1 MSRPQTVKKIW
12 EHIKAHDLQVP
23 TDKRQINCDDKMRA
37 VFKCDQVHMFT
48 MNKLL
53 GKHFYPIDGDAEG
66 LVSTKEKV
74 KKEQKVG
81 SDGKKSAVR
90 VKDESEEEAEADE
103 VAEEAMH
110 TPESTQ
116 ESYKEESKESSEEP
130 STKDVSE
137 APETREET
145 LSSEED

>member
-12 EHIKAHDLQVP
+12 EHVKAHDLQVP

-53 GKHFYPIDGDAEG
+53 GKHFYPIDGDDEG

-74 KKEQKVG
+74 KQEQKVG

-110 TPESTQ
+110 TPGSMQ
-116 ESYKEESKESSEEP
+116 VSYKEESKDSSEEP

-137 APETREET
+137 APETREKT
-145 LSSEED
+145 PSSEED

>member
-23 TDKRQINCDDKMRA
+23 TDKRQIICDDKMRA

-116 ESYKEESKESSEEP
+116 ASYKKEPEQPKEQ
-130 STKDVSE
+130 SE
-137 APETREET
+137 APETRDLT
-145 LSSEED
+145 PASEED